1 MLLCSCA
8 FVSDIQWL
16 NTGTLIPRDYIFCGK
31 SVDCY
36 QMLSSQ
42 TSCFNNNTWGT
53 QYLAANSIPKCVL
66 EDRYMIALLFLI
78 YPF

>member
-1 MLLCSCA
+1 MLIKLCRVLLCSCA

-16 NTGTLIPRDYIFCGK
+16 NTGTLIPRDYIFWSK

-42 TSCFNNNTWGT
+42 TSCFNNTWGT
-53 QYLAANSIPKCVL
+53 QYLAANSILQCVS
-66 EDRYMIALLFLI
+66 EDR
-78 YPF
+78 